1 MRTGFAETSFKT
13 HNKKFDNL
21 INEKKAINGIS
32 DYSNLVITNLS
43 SRNLNNNEYKT
54 LTYGLRQEIAL
65 SPTQNDILAFSEA
78 FCDQLESKNALK
90 KDFISFQ
97 IAKFVSMQ

>member
-1 MRTGFAETSFKT
+1 M
-13 HNKKFDNL
+13 

-43 SRNLNNNEYKT
+43 SRNLNNNEYKI

-78 FCDQLESKNALK
+78 FCDQLESKNAL
-90 KDFISFQ
+90 